1 MASPTVPSFDDVK
14 YGRYPSSCSPQF
26 EASEPDGI
34 KIAAPAVFHMA
45 AKDGGAAKLPLCVT
59 LRFNDYYLS
68 KFQQVFQV
76 LQVIIVDDDNQQVR
90 SGGIWKDRFYLP
102 DPPSPMSREELEK
115 RIAWEYSTVNLL
127 DFFPLPKKKARYH
140 RGLDRL
146 RKSGW
151 RGSGY
156 VRWSN
161 ETNRGFLRA
170 LEGLRSAAEAIGEID
185 EAQRCDEF
193 LYQLDPGW
201 DRRPE

>member
-45 AKDGGAAKLPLCVT
+45 AKDGGAAKLPFCVT

-140 RGLDRL
+140 VYAMLEQH
-146 RKSGW
+146 KSN
-151 RGSGY
+151 
-156 VRWSN
+156 VITI
-161 ETNRGFLRA
+161 ETL
-170 LEGLRSAAEAIGEID
+170 AE
-185 EAQRCDEF
+185 
-193 LYQLDPGW
+193 
-201 DRRPE
+201 